1 MAERIMIVED
11 EYLIA
16 FAMKKKLESW
26 GYHVVF
32 CESQG
37 DSAISRLKEETIQL
51 VLLDVLLENKTSG
64 IDVARHIRS
73 NNLPID
79 FIYVTASQDPD
90 TLREIEDTKPVQILS
105 KPYND
110 DILQNAI
117 QTILGAKK
125 SSRS

>member
-16 FAMKKKLESW
+16 FAMRKKLESW
-26 GYHVVF
+26 GYHVVS

-37 DSAISRLKEETIQL
+37 ESAISRLKEESIQL

-64 IDVARHIRS
+64 IDVAKHIR
-73 NNLPID
+73 NHNLPTN

-90 TLREIEDTKPVQILS
+90 TLREIEETKPADVLS

-110 DILQNAI
+110 DLLQKAVDSVLKMI
-117 QTILGAKK
+117 K
-125 SSRS
+125 S